1 MDERPD
7 RNEPG
12 FPWPGKREA
21 RELPGSLEELGIPDL
36 LGPLAPL
43 EPPGRPGSAPPNLD
57 PDGGYPFQAF
67 EALEPGTHGLDGLAI
82 TDLLGSMPLQ
92 LEPPGR
98 PGSAP
103 PILHPDGFSPFLE
116 TAATF
121 EAARKAAYR
130 EQLELPSRPRSAPLE
145 EEIVNV
151 LREEAFRMDPR
162 EKDIFAFQAAAVA
175 PPRSPSPFMGEGD
188 LQRQRA
194 LFGLA
199 PARALQAAAAL
210 EADRYTPPP
219 TQVHP
224 SLLSQS
230 PVPHSQSP
238 AFGSPGLHG
247 PVTHQ
252 PFGDDAP
259 ALLHPGAV
267 RAFDPINR
275 PISAPPAPESSPE
288 GDQAEY
294 SGDIRCDP
302 LYRHFWEMKKGQNV
316 NLPKPLDPCEE
327 IANHRPG
334 CTGSEFGQSQLASDM
349 LEHMPAPPPLGLGFV
364 PATGFSTAYGHVP
377 RSPSPPWDS
386 SSLHSAQASSHAA
399 SQEPAGQTGLGV
411 PPLPGSL
418 QGLPL
423 TSTSGVHGYLEATL
437 RRARHQ
443 PLLGT
448 AGYPTGVPPA
458 SFPWGQVPMS
468 LLPAGL
474 PAGVARAAA
483 REDVSLARSPDRGA
497 IGRLPPS
504 APTPCTAAP
513 EPKALARAAVT
524 VHSVPEGTRGAG
536 AAKAEEVERKP
547 RSAFKLSQ
555 LEEMFKSSAYIN
567 NVYCIAKDQA
577 GCRMLQHKLDEGGP
591 DVFAAVFSE
600 VVTHAVELMM
610 DPFGNYLCQKLMEMS
625 SARQLEVLVDKT
637 YGSLVNISLNMHG
650 ARAVQ
655 KLIDVVRMVPVCM
668 TRLVGAL
675 EFAVVTLTKDP
686 NGNHVVQRCLES
698 LPSDAHGFIFRAV
711 AKDIEDVAS
720 HRHGCRIVQRCID
733 AAKGSDRTML
743 IGAICRASLTLIQD
757 PFGNYVVQYVLGLQ
771 DPQASSLIVTAMTGR
786 LNVLSRQKFSSN
798 VVERCLQLAS
808 PEDRARMITELADPR
823 GLGDLLRDIYGNYV
837 VQSALN
843 IAVEP
848 QISAVLAAVR
858 PLLPSLRSSGQGRR
872 IAQKLEKKFPQLR
885 ERGPNSEGPSRT
897 GLAAIPQAAGGA
909 GGGGVAAPWP
919 PAAQGGL
926 DAPGAYL
933 VPGAVTPGILNA
945 AGLGA
950 SNLSDGMAGASQR
963 KKGRRGTG
971 AGPTTGGRGGAGAGA
986 KGGIKGGSG

>member
-1 MDERPD
+1 
-7 RNEPG
+7 
-12 FPWPGKREA
+12 
-21 RELPGSLEELGIPDL
+21 
-36 LGPLAPL
+36 
-43 EPPGRPGSAPPNLD
+43 
-57 PDGGYPFQAF
+57 
-67 EALEPGTHGLDGLAI
+67 
-82 TDLLGSMPLQ
+82 
-92 LEPPGR
+92 
-98 PGSAP
+98 
-103 PILHPDGFSPFLE
+103 
-116 TAATF
+116 
-121 EAARKAAYR
+121 
-130 EQLELPSRPRSAPLE
+130 
-145 EEIVNV
+145 
-151 LREEAFRMDPR
+151 
-162 EKDIFAFQAAAVA
+162 
-175 PPRSPSPFMGEGD
+175 
-188 LQRQRA
+188 
-194 LFGLA
+194 
-199 PARALQAAAAL
+199 
-210 EADRYTPPP
+210 
-219 TQVHP
+219 
-224 SLLSQS
+224 
-230 PVPHSQSP
+230 
-238 AFGSPGLHG
+238 
-247 PVTHQ
+247 
-252 PFGDDAP
+252 
-259 ALLHPGAV
+259 
-267 RAFDPINR
+267 
-275 PISAPPAPESSPE
+275 
-288 GDQAEY
+288 
-294 SGDIRCDP
+294 
-302 LYRHFWEMKKGQNV
+302 
-316 NLPKPLDPCEE
+316 
-327 IANHRPG
+327 
-334 CTGSEFGQSQLASDM
+334 
-349 LEHMPAPPPLGLGFV
+349 
-364 PATGFSTAYGHVP
+364 
-377 RSPSPPWDS
+377 
-386 SSLHSAQASSHAA
+386 SHAA

-437 RRARHQ
+437 RHQ

-926 DAPGAYL
+926 DAPGFVFVCSGGGAYL

-945 AGLGA
+945 AGLGLDHFSEVCGLPA
-950 SNLSDGMAGASQR
+950 FKVGRVALYYYTGWDQCQLHGCPKGESTWRDFPFKDVPGKPSVKQLQIEADGIEFVICDLKKQSWDNPPDWYGKKNYLIAESGQYSLRHGHLRRIRESKVMVVTDLDHTLVGHERDPENKLLEEFRNLWLGEYALNGSALAYSTGRSKSMALDVAQERQLIRPDLLICGVGTEVYTVPSRLPILGWWEERDSLELMPEWKSKMLNGFNRATVEELLTSRFQ
-963 KKGRRGTG
+963 KFELRGTPVDDPYRI
-971 AGPTTGGRGGAGAGA
+971 PTAYQMDEAFDDSKKLLQEA
-986 KGGIKGGSG
+986 LGSSYQVISSGHGEWKLIDICSAE